1 MSFALFF
8 FLLFEMILGHLF
20 TCTLQIGLSGG
31 FDNGSKATGRDR
43 HFSQVE
49 PDLGDE
55 PSSSSDE
62 FFRSFLCPFF
72 FFFTSFLCLPESRL
86 RCFLSSL
93 LPFFFFFFYFFRSLD
108 SSRYC
113 SSSSSSGSSSS
124 LSPWDPRSRSRP
136 PSCPDPPPP
145 PEPPAARFPSPP
157 PELEA
162 AA

>member
-55 PSSSSDE
+55 PSSSSEQLDYLASSVSS
-62 FFRSFLCPFF
+62 FRRW
-72 FFFTSFLCLPESRL
+72 TSI
-86 RCFLSSL
+86 LSCCRGIS
-93 LPFFFFFFYFFRSLD
+93 
-108 SSRYC
+108 
-113 SSSSSSGSSSS
+113 
-124 LSPWDPRSRSRP
+124 
-136 PSCPDPPPP
+136 
-145 PEPPAARFPSPP
+145 
-157 PELEA
+157 
-162 AA
+162 